1 MENDLKKKVSM
12 GKVKMLAK
20 GFVSV

>member
-1 MENDLKKKVSM
+1 M

-20 GFVSV
+20 GFVSVKRFPQ